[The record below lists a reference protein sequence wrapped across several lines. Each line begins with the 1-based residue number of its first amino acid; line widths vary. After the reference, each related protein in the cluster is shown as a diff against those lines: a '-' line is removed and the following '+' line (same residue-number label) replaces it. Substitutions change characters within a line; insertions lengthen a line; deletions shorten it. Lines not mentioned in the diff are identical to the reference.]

1 MKTINVE
8 LNVDNKE
15 AVKSVN
21 SLEQELEQLREEF
34 SKVEIGSKEFNRLG
48 SAIKKTEGQIK
59 DIELQFESLDKEQ
72 RIVAVTDS
80 FAGLAGT
87 VEIAVGAF
95 AALGI
100 ESEELENVERRV
112 IGLIGVVQGFQ
123 AVGEGI
129 IAFNKII
136 GTGLTDAFRTA
147 TGSINGFRVALASI
161 GLGLVITAVTTL
173 INKWDDWFPKAKTLN
188 EELGLTE
195 EALDSLSA
203 EAAKQTTEVN
213 LLVRAV
219 TDQTRSEKERREALE
234 ELNKKYPKYF
244 EDLGNDINDTEALT
258 KQKNKLI
265 DTLIREARVRA
276 AQEEIQKIAAA
287 NIGQRIKLSED
298 LQKATENT
306 AKANRELDKTT
317 EGLVTTQKDFT
328 VDFDAY
334 NRLLAKN
341 PGLQEK
347 IQKASANRIG
357 ALNKEADVR
366 AKINQLNKEEE
377 EATKALTDLIDTE
390 TAAIQA
396 NGGASNASAKATGES
411 TKATEENV
419 KAVEAQGKAL
429 GQTTSAEE
437 QYTANFVNLS
447 NIRIEATKMEESV
460 RQAIREQRRKERQ
473 EEFKEDAEAFQ
484 GQVDAYADYA
494 NRVAS
499 NIREFQEQN
508 TEVQQNLLKN
518 QFDQGLITE
527 EQYLKQSEELQK
539 KAFEQNKNVSIAQA
553 IISTIQGGVDA
564 FTSTLKIDPTGI
576 TGTILAGL
584 ALAAGYAQV
593 DAIRST
599 TYESPNEGPSSIG
612 GGGSARVGIPL
623 STGGGAPGGL
633 FSDRITLGQD
643 SATTG
648 AGGTTKMYVLAGDV
662 TSAQAANAKIKQRR
676 KL

>member
-8 LNVDNKE
+8 LNVDNKD

-21 SLEQELEQLREEF
+21 DLEQELEQLREEF

-48 SAIKKTEGQIK
+48 NEIKKTEGRIK

-129 IAFNKII
+129 IAFNKLV
-136 GTGLTDAFRTA
+136 GPGLKAAFTTA
-147 TGSINGFRVALASI
+147 TGAVNGFRVALASLGI
-161 GLGLVITAVTTL
+161 GVVVGAVTLL
-173 INKWDDWFPKAKTLN
+173 IENFDKLK
-188 EELGLTE
+188 
-195 EALDSLSA
+195 EAFFGAAD
-203 EAAKQTTEVN
+203 AAKLTGDELKKASESAGQNIAKVEILTAKIN
-213 LLVRAV
+213 
-219 TDQTRSEKERREALE
+219 DQTLAEEDRKLALQ
-234 ELNKKYPKYF
+234 ELQDTYPNYF
-244 EDLGNDINDTEALT
+244 ENLKGDINNTDAL
-258 KQKNKLI
+258 KLAKDKLI
-265 DTLIREARVRA
+265 DTLIREGKIRALQSKIEAEATEFAEKRIEALQEVRD
-276 AQEEIQKIAAA
+276 QEEAQLDRQEKLAKARAGEFIAFGLTQEQT
-287 NIGQRIKLSED
+287 ISG
-298 LQKATENT
+298 LQKDIQA
-306 AKANRELDKTT
+306 
-317 EGLVTTQKDFT
+317 GLTFITNAQ
-328 VDFDAY
+328 A
-334 NRLLAKN
+334 RA
-341 PGLQEK
+341 GEK
-347 IQKASANRIG
+347 IKQI
-357 ALNKEADVR
+357 
-366 AKINQLNKEEE
+366 NKEEE
-377 EATKALTDLIDTE
+377 EAIKLLTNAINLETKAVE
-390 TAAIQA
+390 K
-396 NGGASNASAKATGES
+396 NGGATEVYTPKIEKKVEKKKEAK
-411 TKATEENV
+411 KVTEENV
-419 KAVEAQGKAL
+419 KAIEAEGKAL

-447 NIRIEATKMEESV
+447 NIRIEATQMEESV

-612 GGGSARVGIPL
+612 GGGTARVGVPL

-643 SATTG
+643 SATAG